1 MTRSRTAPTAPAMKT
16 DRITRVNELIRREL
30 GVQLYRVVNRADF
43 DPAAVTFTHALTSVD
58 LRSCRVLV
66 SVRGEPAE
74 QERVLAL
81 LKRHRAEFQEAVGRH
96 VILRYTP
103 HLHFVLDH
111 SVEQG
116 DHVLQILHRM
126 EAAGEVEPDPGD
138 DAPAA
143 DSDVPPA

>member
-1 MTRSRTAPTAPAMKT
+1 MKA

-30 GVQLYRVVNRADF
+30 GIQLYRVVNRPDF

-66 SVRGEPAE
+66 SIRGEPPE
-74 QERVLAL
+74 QSRMLSILKQHRV
-81 LKRHRAEFQEAVGRH
+81 EFQDAIHRNIV
-96 VILRYTP
+96 LRYTP

-116 DHVLQILHRM
+116 DQVLHLIQQM
-126 EAAGEVEPDPGD
+126 EAAGEVPPD
-138 DAPAA
+138 
-143 DSDVPPA
+143 DVPSDDESGEAPPPPG

>member
-1 MTRSRTAPTAPAMKT
+1 MKT

-30 GVQLYRVVNRADF
+30 VLQIYRVVNRSDF
-43 DPAAVTFTHALTSVD
+43 DSAAVTFTHVLTSVD

-66 SVRGEPAE
+66 SIRGEPAQ
-74 QERVLAL
+74 QERMLSI
-81 LKRHRAEFQEAVGRH
+81 LKRHRADFQEAIHRN

-116 DHVLQILHRM
+116 DHILQILHRM
-126 EAAGEVEPDPGD
+126 EATGAVVPDGANDAFDGEENPGSG
-138 DAPAA
+138 APSA
-143 DSDVPPA
+143 

>member
-1 MTRSRTAPTAPAMKT
+1 MKT
-16 DRITRVNELIRREL
+16 DRITRVNELVRREL
-30 GVQLYRVVNRADF
+30 GLQLYRIVNRPDF

-66 SVRGEPAE
+66 SILGDLPE
-74 QERVLAL
+74 QERLLAI
-81 LKRHRAEFQEAVGRH
+81 LKKHRVDFQKAIHDNIV
-96 VILRYTP
+96 LRYTP

-116 DHVLQILHRM
+116 DQVLHLIQQM
-126 EAAGEVEPDPGD
+126 EEAGEVPPSDD

-143 DSDVPPA
+143 DAPEDAPPPNA

>member
-1 MTRSRTAPTAPAMKT
+1 MKA

-30 GVQLYRVVNRADF
+30 GLQIYRVVNRSDF
-43 DPAAVTFTHALTSVD
+43 DSAAVTFTHALTSVD

-66 SVRGEPAE
+66 SIRGEPAE
-74 QERVLAL
+74 QERMLSI
-81 LKRHRAEFQEAVGRH
+81 LKRHRADFQEAIHRN

-116 DHVLQILHRM
+116 DHILQILHRM
-126 EAAGEVEPDPGD
+126 EATGAVVPDGAGDTSDGEESPDAG
-138 DAPAA
+138 APSA
-143 DSDVPPA
+143 

>member
-1 MTRSRTAPTAPAMKT
+1 MKA

-30 GVQLYRVVNRADF
+30 GVQLYRIVNRADF
-43 DPAAVTFTHALTSVD
+43 DAAAVTFTHALTSVD

-66 SVRGEPAE
+66 SIRGEPAE
-74 QERVLAL
+74 QERMLAV
-81 LKRHRAEFQEAVGRH
+81 LKRHRVEFQEAIGQNV
-96 VILRYTP
+96 VLRYTP

-126 EAAGEVEPDPGD
+126 EATGEVPPD
-138 DAPAA
+138 AAA
-143 DSDVPPA
+143 DDPNAAPDGPPA